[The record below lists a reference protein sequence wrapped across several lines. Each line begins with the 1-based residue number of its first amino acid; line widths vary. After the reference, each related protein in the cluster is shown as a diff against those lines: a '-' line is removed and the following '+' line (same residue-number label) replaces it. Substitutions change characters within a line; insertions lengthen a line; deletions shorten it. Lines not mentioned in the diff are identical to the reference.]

1 MTDDYAPR
9 APALTYWM
17 LWKQALRD
25 AQGKEVHDA
34 ITYSYVWLADQTGH
48 IFQGFVANFVS
59 GLLICRLLPWLLQPV
74 VAVPAWLCAWLAPIL
89 AVLVVVGWEVRA
101 YRNAVDGATG
111 EFPLGRKLLRDNA
124 AVAAF
129 YMVLG
134 VVLAAVIGAVDI
146 WMQLAAVAVAL
157 VLGLLL
163 TPPFWVRQK
172 MIWQKGSLPY
182 LFRLADLQRTLG
194 MDKARALQKLID
206 AGAPPNGPAP
216 RQIVI
221 GGPIGSGRTDI
232 ATGIG
237 TEFAFKNAM
246 VRYLTLGALLEFAA
260 QVPLGDDNGPDNLD
274 YWPWYNVQV
283 LIIDDIGPVIAASD
297 ASGDAD
303 IERFE
308 ELLKYNLQ
316 PVLGLLG
323 KRHTVWVFGDL
334 QGSKQTSTKG
344 NTLDRLAAMIA
355 KYCNAT
361 EKALVIELMKP
372 RPARV
377 PRRAPDIVAETDA
390 RMAEVARAP

>member
-1 MTDDYAPR
+1 
-9 APALTYWM
+9 
-17 LWKQALRD
+17 
-25 AQGKEVHDA
+25 
-34 ITYSYVWLADQTGH
+34 
-48 IFQGFVANFVS
+48 
-59 GLLICRLLPWLLQPV
+59 
-74 VAVPAWLCAWLAPIL
+74 
-89 AVLVVVGWEVRA
+89 
-101 YRNAVDGATG
+101 
-111 EFPLGRKLLRDNA
+111 
-124 AVAAF
+124 
-129 YMVLG
+129 MVLG
-134 VVLAAVIGAVDI
+134 VILAAVIGAVDI
-146 WMQLAAVAVAL
+146 WMQLVAVAVAL
-157 VLGLLL
+157 LLGLIL
-163 TPPFWVRQK
+163 TPPYWVRQK

-206 AGAPPNGPAP
+206 AGAPPNGAAP

-246 VRYLTLGALLEFAA
+246 VRYLTLGSLLEFAA

-274 YWPWYNVQV
+274 YWPWFNVQV

-303 IERFE
+303 IQRFE

-316 PVLGLLG
+316 PILELLG

-334 QGSKQTSTKG
+334 QGSKHTSTKG
-344 NTLDRLAAMIA
+344 NALDQLAAMIA

-361 EKALVIELMKP
+361 EKALVIELKQQRPTPMR
-372 RPARV
+372 RPARHV
-377 PRRAPDIVAETDA
+377 VAETDA
-390 RMAEVARAP
+390 RMEEVAPAA